1 MIDDAL
7 WHEPLPKPV
16 IDEWLQGRYVIGMS
30 CLILLL
36 FWYVHVLKQIKQTRC
51 IFCTSNQ
58 IQTIA
63 EAVRHAS
70 KALAKF
76 FSVDAIPNVHE
87 KRLTARS
94 RR

>member
-1 MIDDAL
+1 MSHCQSL
-7 WHEPLPKPV
+7 SLMNGS
-16 IDEWLQGRYVIGMS
+16 LQGRYVIGMS

-36 FWYVHVLKQIKQTRC
+36 FWYILVLKEIKQTRC
-51 IFCTSNQ
+51 IFSTSNQ
-58 IQTIA
+58 TQTIA

-87 KRLTARS
+87 KCLAAQS